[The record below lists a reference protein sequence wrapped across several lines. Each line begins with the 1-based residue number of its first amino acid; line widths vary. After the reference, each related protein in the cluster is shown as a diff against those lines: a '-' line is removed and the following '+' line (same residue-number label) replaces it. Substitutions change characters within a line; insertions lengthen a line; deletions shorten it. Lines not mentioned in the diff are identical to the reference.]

1 MLLRIRDR
9 KQGPD
14 EAEARPRDA
23 VDLLLDCHAR
33 IRSFH
38 GLALK
43 LADTASPTPDEIT
56 GAATSVVRYFTLA
69 LPLHVDD
76 EERSILPRLL
86 GRDPALDQA
95 LEAMRAE
102 HRDIESGLAQ
112 VVTLCAQLRDA
123 PARHAELREALARA
137 AHALDGAWLRHLG
150 GEEAL
155 VFPAMRARLDAEAM
169 RAILTEMRARR
180 DGAPAIEP

>member
-1 MLLRIRDR
+1 VLLRIRDR
-9 KQGPD
+9 KQGPEEPD
-14 EAEARPRDA
+14 ERPRDA

-38 GLALK
+38 GLAVK

-56 GAATSVVRYFTLA
+56 GAAASVIRYFTLA

-76 EERSILPRLL
+76 EERSILPRLR

-112 VVTLCAQLRDA
+112 VVHLCAQLRDA
-123 PARHAELREALARA
+123 PARHAELRGALSRA

-150 GEEAL
+150 AEEAL
-155 VFPAMRARLDAEAM
+155 VFPAMRALLDADAM
-169 RAILTEMRARR
+169 RAILAEMRGRR
-180 DGAPAIEP
+180 AGAPAIDP